1 MQRVPLENVYLQVCA
16 SGIGEKGISDQ
27 SEALSPAKFLELTPD
42 PPDKSSVDF
51 AEAALRELGALDP
64 EDKLDGLTPL
74 GRHLAAL
81 PCHPRLGKILVL
93 GCLLG
98 VPGPCLSICAA
109 MSVRNP
115 MLTTQDTA
123 KRANWQTARNEMVAE
138 IGTRS
143 DHCAWAHI
151 VQEWRF
157 GDMKQRE
164 LCRKLGLSFERMCSS
179 MFERKHLSESL
190 VQVGLLPASFKDD
203 ELDSKDKM
211 PDWNLVRAAV
221 VGGLYPNILHAQ
233 RRHSSGRYQT
243 GSFGDK
249 AKFLTYQML
258 QRNTAGR
265 EAWPKTVNLHPNSL
279 MFGHDQFHCPWLAFY
294 TIQQTTKLYAY
305 DVSEASPFSLL
316 LFGGEPEYNECTHTL
331 QILAALDGDT
341 AVHLVLE
348 ALKQRP
354 RLAPAVVGFACPA
367 LTYAPA
373 RAMAER
379 RCWGV
384 LTQVPGAEGEGFGV
398 ISSPEIE
405 ATFGAE
411 VAVSREQLGGF
422 QVGQELS
429 FSCALDAE
437 NKPRAFELLPGGW
450 TGPLAPAPAG
460 LGAAL
465 SAVPMSSAFGGSARC
480 AWQRWVGGF
489 ASFRCRGG
497 KQLVPLLQ
505 AARKGI
511 QDVLE
516 HKLEDVKWDVTTSKE
531 LQMCVQLL
539 RCNGLGFRKP
549 DPADFVRLSDS
560 QVKEFD
566 ESVNETAFMMKKAS
580 GMKQRALVPK
590 KLARLQTFLSQHRTV
605 A

>member
-1 MQRVPLENVYLQVCA
+1 
-16 SGIGEKGISDQ
+16 
-27 SEALSPAKFLELTPD
+27 
-42 PPDKSSVDF
+42 
-51 AEAALRELGALDP
+51 
-64 EDKLDGLTPL
+64 
-74 GRHLAAL
+74 
-81 PCHPRLGKILVL
+81 
-93 GCLLG
+93 
-98 VPGPCLSICAA
+98 
-109 MSVRNP
+109 
-115 MLTTQDTA
+115 
-123 KRANWQTARNEMVAE
+123 
-138 IGTRS
+138 
-143 DHCAWAHI
+143 
-151 VQEWRF
+151 
-157 GDMKQRE
+157 
-164 LCRKLGLSFERMCSS
+164 
-179 MFERKHLSESL
+179 
-190 VQVGLLPASFKDD
+190 
-203 ELDSKDKM
+203 M

-331 QILAALDGDT
+331 QTSVMGSMDAQRLKEILAALDGDT

-465 SAVPMSSAFGGSARC
+465 SAVPMSSAFGCGCGCGCGGC
-480 AWQRWVGGF
+480 AGCGG
-489 ASFRCRGG
+489 CGG
-497 KQLVPLLQ
+497 YGGCGPGPGQ
-505 AARKGI
+505 
-511 QDVLE
+511 
-516 HKLEDVKWDVTTSKE
+516 W
-531 LQMCVQLL
+531 
-539 RCNGLGFRKP
+539 
-549 DPADFVRLSDS
+549 ADW
-560 QVKEFD
+560 
-566 ESVNETAFMMKKAS
+566 NAS
-580 GMKQRALVPK
+580 GDWGEKRR
-590 KLARLQTFLSQHRTV
+590 RLGM
-605 A
+605 